1 MNLPQELLDEIISHL
16 SPLDKESLKSCCLV
30 SKSWVEPCQRL
41 LFKNIRLRLDNYQ
54 RWKDAISPANVTLL
68 RHLCS
73 LTNSPSAI
81 ARRVADPCL
90 SLFALRDYLP
100 SFSQLRTLNLCSIDI
115 QPTISEH
122 LELLTAFQH
131 TLVSLSLDSVSTAW
145 SSFVVLIGHFPNLR
159 NLELIDIRFQADDLP
174 VPDAVHAGRGRLCV
188 GLMGDVDVLCDRLA
202 ELKAEYNELELIGA
216 YEHQLV
222 AAVERSLECLSF
234 NRCDC
239 TWAYY
244 MRSIPAA

>member
-1 MNLPQELLDEIISHL
+1 MNLPQELLDEIIGHL
-16 SPLDKESLKSCCLV
+16 PPHDEESLKSCSLV

-41 LFKNIRLRLDNYQ
+41 LFKSIYLRQDNYQ
-54 RWKDAISPANVTLL
+54 SWKDAISPTNVTLL
-68 RHLCS
+68 RHVRS
-73 LTNSPSAI
+73 LTYSPSAI
-81 ARRVADPCL
+81 TRIPDPCL
-90 SLFALRDYLP
+90 SIYALRDYLP
-100 SFSQLRTLNLCSIDI
+100 SFSQLRKLNLCGVDI
-115 QPTISEH
+115 EPTISEH

-131 TLVSLSLDSVSTAW
+131 TLVSLALNWVSTAW

-159 NLELIDIRFQADDLP
+159 NLELIDIWFQADDLP

-188 GLMGDVDVLCDRLA
+188 SLMGDVDVLCDRLA
-202 ELKAEYNELELIGA
+202 GLKPEYNELELIGA
-216 YEHQLV
+216 YEHRLV